1 MGSSP
6 PRGVFTSS
14 PQNCSPGY
22 NVSHYHCCHENR
34 CKEDIGGD
42 GIKMIM
48 CLTNLSQ
55 LGVDAAKAGGKT
67 KSALIR
73 VEMTNIMM
81 VVGGGSHVNGVNGDW
96 MKTGAAS
103 EVGCTGVVRHIYG
116 H

>member
-42 GIKMIM
+42 GD
-48 CLTNLSQ
+48 
-55 LGVDAAKAGGKT
+55 GDGAGYRDDNVSYQFE
-67 KSALIR
+67 SA
-73 VEMTNIMM
+73 
-81 VVGGGSHVNGVNGDW
+81 W
-96 MKTGAAS
+96 
-103 EVGCTGVVRHIYG
+103 C
-116 H
+116 

>member
-14 PQNCSPGY
+14 PQNCSPGE
-22 NVSHYHCCHENR
+22 VSHSHCCREKKS
-34 CKEDIGGD
+34 KEVMVGVMGP
-42 GIKMIM
+42 GIDLIM

-73 VEMTNIMM
+73 VEMTNILLLS
-81 VVGGGSHVNGVNGDW
+81 VG
-96 MKTGAAS
+96 
-103 EVGCTGVVRHIYG
+103 
-116 H
+116 